1 MREEVKLEGNP
12 KVLISEDLWYK
23 ICRFHQLFGD
33 TEWSGPIWY
42 KMKGDINK
50 PDELE
55 IEVIHFM
62 LKDIGSSAHTEYEFG
77 EEMIDVFEEMPEL
90 MQAKMGHLHTHH
102 NMDAYFSGTDMHA
115 LHEGANSLDMFLS
128 IIVNRKG
135 KKIAKIAMITEME
148 KKMLFKHQKKQ
159 FFFMSNSNET
169 LGILDCDVVIEN
181 EERYKDEILP
191 IVLKKKKEKEK
202 EEKRKTLISKTAWNG
217 KQLSAFEND
226 NFKKEVS
233 ERVTNVDNE
242 ELLTELAIR
251 NLIIRSLAYDDL
263 VEGKLE
269 ESIKIIDEMM
279 ENSNSSFEVNRM
291 VEHYLI
297 TLENEYYYDQ
307 FEYVTERVLSILYQY
322 RYDYKFINE
331 FCFDIEKWF
340 EVCMKSGNVF
350 MDIGRYVDS
359 YRKKL
364 ESPDRKTFANQ
375 KNIEDEF

>member
-1 MREEVKLEGNP
+1 
-12 KVLISEDLWYK
+12 
-23 ICRFHQLFGD
+23 
-33 TEWSGPIWY
+33 
-42 KMKGDINK
+42 
-50 PDELE
+50 
-55 IEVIHFM
+55 
-62 LKDIGSSAHTEYEFG
+62 
-77 EEMIDVFEEMPEL
+77 
-90 MQAKMGHLHTHH
+90 
-102 NMDAYFSGTDMHA
+102 
-115 LHEGANSLDMFLS
+115 
-128 IIVNRKG
+128 
-135 KKIAKIAMITEME
+135 
-148 KKMLFKHQKKQ
+148 
-159 FFFMSNSNET
+159 
-169 LGILDCDVVIEN
+169 
-181 EERYKDEILP
+181 
-191 IVLKKKKEKEK
+191 
-202 EEKRKTLISKTAWNG
+202 
-217 KQLSAFEND
+217 
-226 NFKKEVS
+226 
-233 ERVTNVDNE
+233 
-242 ELLTELAIR
+242 LAIR

-350 MDIGRYVDS
+350 MDIGRYVNS

>member
-1 MREEVKLEGNP
+1 MMNQQK
-12 KVLISEDLWYK
+12 K
-23 ICRFHQLFGD
+23 IQ
-33 TEWSGPIWY
+33 E
-42 KMKGDINK
+42 K
-50 PDELE
+50 LE

-62 LKDIGSSAHTEYEFG
+62 LKDIGSSAYTEYEFG

-159 FFFMSNSNET
+159 FFFISNSNET

-217 KQLSAFEND
+217 KQLSAFETD

-279 ENSNSSFEVNRM
+279 ESSNSSFEVNRM